1 MSRSD
6 PHAFLPLSHLS
17 YHVLLAL
24 RSAPLHGY
32 AVVKAVT
39 ASSEGL
45 ISPGTG
51 TFYSAMHRLVREG
64 LIDQTDGGSDGNTDS
79 RRKHYQLTQLGHV
92 VLDAETRR
100 LESVLDQARAA
111 AGARP

>member
-1 MSRSD
+1 MPRSD
-6 PHAFLPLSHLS
+6 PQTFLPLSHLS

-32 AVVKAVT
+32 AVVKAVK
-39 ASSEGL
+39 ASSEGV

-64 LIDQTDGGSDGNTDS
+64 LIDQTDGGSDINSDS
-79 RRKHYQLTQLGHV
+79 RRKHYGLTQLGHL

-100 LESVLDQARAA
+100 LESLLTRARAA
-111 AGARP
+111 AEARP

>member
-1 MSRSD
+1 MSASD
-6 PHAFLPLSHLS
+6 PRTHLPLSHLS

-32 AVVKAVT
+32 AVVKAVK
-39 ASSEGL
+39 ASSEGV

-64 LIDQTDGGSDGNTDS
+64 LIDQTDGEADATSDS
-79 RRKHYQLTQLGHV
+79 RRKHYSLSSLGHA

-100 LESVLDQARAA
+100 LETLLDQARAA
-111 AGARP
+111 ASA

>member
-1 MSRSD
+1 MSGSD
-6 PHAFLPLSHLS
+6 PQTFLPLSHLS

-32 AVVKAVT
+32 AVVKAVK
-39 ASSEGL
+39 ASSQGL

-64 LIDQTDGGSDGNTDS
+64 LIDQTDSGADSSSDS
-79 RRKHYQLTQLGHV
+79 RRKHYALTRLGSHV
-92 VLDAETRR
+92 LEAETRR
-100 LESVLDQARAA
+100 LESLLTQARAA
-111 AGARP
+111 AGA

>member
-1 MSRSD
+1 MPDSD
-6 PHAFLPLSHLS
+6 PVAFLPLSHLS

-24 RSAPLHGY
+24 RSTPLHGY
-32 AVVKAVT
+32 AVVKAVK
-39 ASSEGL
+39 ASSAGV

-64 LIDQTDGGSDGNTDS
+64 LIDQTDGASDTKSDS
-79 RRKHYQLTQLGHV
+79 RRKHYDLTQLGHM

-100 LESVLDQARAA
+100 LESVLSQARAA
-111 AGARP
+111 AGASP

>member
-1 MSRSD
+1 MSNSD
-6 PHAFLPLSHLS
+6 PQTFLPLSHLS

-32 AVVKAVT
+32 AVVKAVK
-39 ASSEGL
+39 ASSQGL

-64 LIDQTDGGSDGNTDS
+64 LIDQTDDGLDANSDS
-79 RRKHYQLTQLGHV
+79 RRKHYQLTQLGHL
-92 VLDAETRR
+92 VLNAETLR
-100 LESVLDQARAA
+100 LESVLSQARAT
-111 AGARP
+111 AGA